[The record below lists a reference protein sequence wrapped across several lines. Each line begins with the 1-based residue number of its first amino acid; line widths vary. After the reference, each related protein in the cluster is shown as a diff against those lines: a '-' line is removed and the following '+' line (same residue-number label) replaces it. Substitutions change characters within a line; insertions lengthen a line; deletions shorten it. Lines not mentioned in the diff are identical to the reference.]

1 MIIGS
6 GLIAQSFSSY
16 KDDVDVIL
24 FASGVSNSSTNDTK
38 EFVREKKLLLDT
50 IECYPN
56 RKFVYFSSCDIV
68 CSDLNERPY
77 YKHKQAMEKIV
88 NENTSTYHIF
98 RLPQVVG
105 RGGNKNTLINFLINH
120 IIESKE
126 FDLFAGTFRNIID
139 VDDVYK
145 ICSYVI
151 DHNLYQNNVVN
162 IINSKYISIEKLVS
176 TIEVVLQKKAKYRKK
191 EVSFKCEY
199 DGAVCQQIAQ
209 ILSIKFDDAYLA
221 NLIRKYYKIS

>member
-1 MIIGS
+1 MIIGN
-6 GLIAQSFSSY
+6 GLIAQSFFFY

-50 IECYPN
+50 IESYPD
-56 RKFVYFSSCDIV
+56 RKFVYFSSCDIA
-68 CSDLNERPY
+68 CSALNERPY

-88 NENTSTYHIF
+88 SENTSTYHIF
-98 RLPQVVG
+98 RLPQAVG
-105 RGGNKNTLINFLINH
+105 KGGNKNTLINFLMSH
-120 IIESKE
+120 ISENSE

-162 IINSKYISIEKLVS
+162 IINSKYTSIEKLVS
-176 TIEVVLQKKAKYRKK
+176 TIETVLQKKAKYRKK

-199 DGAVCQQIAQ
+199 DGAVAQQIAQ
-209 ILSIKFDDAYLA
+209 LLGIKFDDTYLE
-221 NLIRKYYKIS
+221 NLIRKYHKTL